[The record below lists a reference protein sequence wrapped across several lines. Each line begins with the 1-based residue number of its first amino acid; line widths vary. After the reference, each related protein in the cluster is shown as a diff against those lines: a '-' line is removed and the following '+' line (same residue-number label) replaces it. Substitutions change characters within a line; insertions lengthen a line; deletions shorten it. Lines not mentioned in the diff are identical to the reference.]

1 MQPEHWQC
9 GLAVLTGD
17 VAVQAPCFRVLSTRK
32 QSHFN
37 AISALAYDP
46 KEKQLISA
54 SRDGVVLV
62 WDEWANV
69 IQK

>member
-1 MQPEHWQC
+1 MAH
-9 GLAVLTGD
+9 VLMGEMMLQD
-17 VAVQAPCFRVLSTRK
+17 PCFRVLSTRK
-32 QSHFN
+32 QSHYS